1 MCRAVR
7 SAKARKSVCD
17 EQNKKAIKRESVRDV
32 TTPRASHKLLGN
44 LLATSSYSGKLLELS
59 SNSETSE
66 QLLVLQ
72 IGLKPLMKL
81 FQSHA
86 VYNGKEICYR
96 DFIHKVKIELLKEK
110 LLKLIIPRKRRKKVF
125 VLTTKRPP
133 LH

>member
-1 MCRAVR
+1 MCKAAR

-17 EQNKKAIKRESVRDV
+17 EQNKETIKRESVRDV
-32 TTPRASHKLLGN
+32 TTPRAFHKLR
-44 LLATSSYSGKLLELS
+44 LLELS

-86 VYNGKEICYR
+86 VYNGAEICYR
-96 DFIHKVKIELLKEK
+96 DFIQKVKIELLKEK
-110 LLKLIIPRKRRKKVF
+110 LVNNPPPTAGKKY
-125 VLTTKRPP
+125 L
-133 LH
+133 L